1 MAGLKWLTLTSMQH
15 DFPRRV
21 GLVGCGLWGRNML
34 RDLRQLGCEVV
45 VADVSESARASALG
59 LGAAAAVDSV
69 AALPVIAAGFVAT
82 PTQEH
87 AACIDALLDRGI
99 PVFTEKPLCDD
110 LGRARALARRAP
122 GTLFELHKWRYHPAI
137 EEMGRIVRTGELGPA
152 VGLQTARLGCGNP
165 HHDVDSAWI
174 LLPHDLTIG
183 LEVLGDIP
191 EPRAAVADV
200 AGGFAQGLSAILG
213 GTPWHTIDVSTR
225 YPGKRREMRL
235 YCRDG
240 VAVLGDS
247 YDDHL
252 AITRFADP
260 HSMTV
265 PEPEIRAVSTE
276 PPLLRE
282 LRTCVDYLDG
292 GPAPRSS
299 AAEAVRVVET
309 ITTLRRMAGLDV
321 ALELETR

>member
-1 MAGLKWLTLTSMQH
+1 MTVKSGA
-15 DFPRRV
+15 RV

-34 RDLRQLGCEVV
+34 RDLRQLGCDVF
-45 VADVSESARASALG
+45 VADVSATARDAAAQG
-59 LGAAAAVDSV
+59 GAAGVVDRA
-69 AALPVIAAGFVAT
+69 AALPEIAAGFVAT
-82 PTQEH
+82 PTQAH
-87 AACIDALLDRGI
+87 AGCIDTLLDRGI

-110 LGRARALARRAP
+110 LEIAKALARRAP
-122 GTLFELHKWRYHPAI
+122 DRLFELHKWRYHPAI
-137 EEMGRIVRTGELGPA
+137 EEMGRIVRSGELGPA

-183 LEVLGDIP
+183 LEVLGHIP

-200 AGGFAQGLSAILG
+200 TGGFAQGLSAILG
-213 GTPWHTIDVSTR
+213 GSPWHTIDVSTR

-265 PEPEIRAVSTE
+265 PEPEIRPVSTE

-282 LRTCVDYLDG
+282 LRACLAFLDG

-299 AAEAVRVVET
+299 AAEAVHVVDT
-309 ITTLRRMAGLDV
+309 ITTLRQMAGLDV
-321 ALELETR
+321 AAAIGAR

>member
-1 MAGLKWLTLTSMQH
+1 VHLNRFNQR
-15 DFPRRV
+15 RRV
-21 GLVGCGLWGRNML
+21 ALVGCGLWGKNML
-34 RDLRQLGCEVV
+34 RDLQTLGCAVLVADLSADARAYAEAAGADAV
-45 VADVSESARASALG
+45 VASIQELPS
-59 LGAAAAVDSV
+59 VD
-69 AALPVIAAGFVAT
+69 AGFVAT
-82 PTQEH
+82 PTQAH
-87 AACIDALLDRGI
+87 ATCIEALLDRGI

-110 LGRARALARRAP
+110 VERARVLARRAP
-122 GTLFELHKWRYHPAI
+122 ESLFELHKWRYHPAI
-137 EEMGRIVRTGELGPA
+137 EEMGRIVRSGELGPA
-152 VGLQTARLGCGNP
+152 VGLHTARLGCGNP

-183 LEVLGDIP
+183 LEVLGAMP

-200 AGGFAQGLSAILG
+200 TGGFAQGLTAILG
-213 GTPWHTIDVSTR
+213 GTPWHTIEVSTR

-260 HSMTV
+260 HSLIV
-265 PEPEIRAVSTE
+265 PEPEIRPVSTE

-282 LRTCVDYLDG
+282 LRTCVEFLDG

-299 AAEAVRVVET
+299 AAEAVRVVEM
-309 ITTLRRMAGLDV
+309 ITTLRQLAGLDV
-321 ALELETR
+321 VASVA

>member
-1 MAGLKWLTLTSMQH
+1 MPVSQKRRRIGLI
-15 DFPRRV
+15 
-21 GLVGCGLWGRNML
+21 GCGFWGRNIL
-34 RDLRQLGCEVV
+34 RDLTTLGCEVF
-45 VADVSESARASALG
+45 VADVSPVAREHARGA
-59 LGAAAAVDSV
+59 GAADVVDRVDALPAVD
-69 AALPVIAAGFVAT
+69 AGIVAT
-82 PTQEH
+82 PTKAH
-87 AACIDALLDRGI
+87 AACIEALLERGL

-110 LGRARALARRAP
+110 LEQARALAARAP
-122 GTLFELHKWRYHPAI
+122 DLLFELHKWRYHPAI

-152 VGLQTARLGCGNP
+152 VGLHTVRLGCGNP

-183 LEVLGDIP
+183 LEVLGQIGA
-191 EPRAAVADV
+191 PRAAVADV
-200 AGGFAQGLSAILG
+200 AGGFAQGMSAIVG
-213 GTPWHTIDVSTR
+213 DAPWHTIEVSTR

-235 YCRDG
+235 HCRDG

-260 HSMTV
+260 HSLTV

-276 PPLLRE
+276 LPLLRE
-282 LRTCVDYLDG
+282 LRACLEFLDG

-299 AAEAVRVVET
+299 GAEAVQVVET
-309 ITTLRRMAGLDV
+309 ITELRRLAGL
-321 ALELETR
+321 EIGPTR